1 MTFMKDSPRLQARSR
16 MDKEPAASSPPD
28 LSRRSERA
36 RPSAKAEIEL
46 KLRAS
51 PAAIEQIRKAPVIM
65 QNARNR
71 GVVRRLDTIYYD
83 TPDHALA
90 RQRGSLRVRRN
101 GTRYVQTLKI
111 ARADRAPFT
120 RQEWET
126 SVDSPAPDL
135 TRLPAE
141 INAAL
146 ALAGDELAPVFAT
159 RIRRRAQRLTFD
171 GAKVDIAFDEGT
183 VEAGEQREPLT
194 EIELE
199 LKAGDIAA

>member
-1 MTFMKDSPRLQARSR
+1 MTFMKTSHRSQTRNR
-16 MDKEPAASSPPD
+16 MDKEPVASSLPAVPP
-28 LSRRSERA
+28 

-46 KLRAS
+46 KLHAS
-51 PAAIEQIRKAPVIM
+51 PAAIEQIRKAPVIV

-83 TPDHALA
+83 TPDHTLA

-101 GTRYVQTLKI
+101 GTRYVQTLKL

-126 SVDSPAPDL
+126 AVDSPAPDL

-141 INAAL
+141 INATL
-146 ALAGDELAPVFAT
+146 ALAADELAPVFAT
-159 RIRRRAQRLTFD
+159 RIRRRAQRLTFG
-171 GAKVDIAFDEGT
+171 GAEVDIAFDEGT
-183 VEAGEQREPLT
+183 VEAGEH
-194 EIELE
+194 
-199 LKAGDIAA
+199 